1 MNSVNLK
8 SVASSIAAEYEE
20 DYVGLWV
27 VATEVIKAGVSE
39 NCVIEAS
46 IGVIRSVLEIDNMRI
61 GQFNNFKFVFWTS
74 SLEASLARIES
85 EWKLLGRLPNLGEIA
100 WIVAE

>member
-1 MNSVNLK
+1 MSSVDLK
-8 SVASSIAAEYEE
+8 SVASSIAAECEE

-27 VATEVIKAGVSE
+27 IATEVIKAGVSE
-39 NCVIEAS
+39 DCAVEAS
-46 IGVIRSVLEIDNMRI
+46 ISVIRSVLEMDNMRI
-61 GQFNNFKFVFWTS
+61 GQFDNFKFIFWTIGLES
-74 SLEASLARIES
+74 SLAKVES